1 MSWVSK
7 KSTIAKAKKTTL
19 AILRIP
25 YFIPHMEI
33 VFVRRG
39 VTCCVTGDLAQCF
52 DSMSYTQTDY
62 KKNIYLLYYY
72 FVIISSSCCFYFLL
86 IFTICCY
93 YLCMKWKQ

>member
-1 MSWVSK
+1 MRNVSWVSK
-7 KSTIAKAKKTTL
+7 KSTIAKARKSTL

-52 DSMSYTQTDY
+52 DSMSYTQTDETITRFQSCRHSGY
-62 KKNIYLLYYY
+62 MLY
-72 FVIISSSCCFYFLL
+72 SH
-86 IFTICCY
+86 
-93 YLCMKWKQ
+93 

>member
-1 MSWVSK
+1 VRNVSWVSK
-7 KSTIAKAKKTTL
+7 KSTIAKARKSTL

-52 DSMSYTQTDY
+52 DSMSYTQTNDIVR
-62 KKNIYLLYYY
+62 NH
-72 FVIISSSCCFYFLL
+72 FLL
-86 IFTICCY
+86 VHHLIKKDLTSLLF
-93 YLCMKWKQ
+93 